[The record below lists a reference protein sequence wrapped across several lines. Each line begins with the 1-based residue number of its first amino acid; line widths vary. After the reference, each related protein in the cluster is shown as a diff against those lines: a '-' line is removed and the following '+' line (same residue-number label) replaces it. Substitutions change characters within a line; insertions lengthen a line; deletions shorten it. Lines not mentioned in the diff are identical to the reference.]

1 MIKALS
7 ILALLFGAGL
17 AAILEKTDNCIQKCT
32 KLEGFSPVCDEA
44 NYQYDNNCIATECS
58 KTKYRI
64 VCHKECPC
72 KLECQECQTKP
83 ESPVCGVDGKN
94 YRNKCEA
101 HCNNV
106 DIECEKVCGCWD

>member
-58 KTKYRI
+58 K
-64 VCHKECPC
+64 
-72 KLECQECQTKP
+72 
-83 ESPVCGVDGKN
+83 
-94 YRNKCEA
+94 CEA